1 MAIVDVTRFPRAS
14 APDDL
19 ALDLQEVVAAI
30 ELVAGGVARRVR
42 ISGLRGPEAVAGVAV
57 ARAQEAGV
65 RFVLE
70 PNETGGFTAMVGH
83 LPEMSSQA
91 G

>member
-1 MAIVDVTRFPRAS
+1 MVGPEITRLPRSSPA
-14 APDDL
+14 DL
-19 ALDLQEVVAAI
+19 LELDLQEVLAAI

-42 ISGLRGPEAVAGVAV
+42 VSGLRRPEAVAGVGV

-70 PNETGGFTAMVGH
+70 PNETGGFTAMVES
-83 LPEMSSQA
+83 PERGRQVR
-91 G
+91 